1 MTTTHDTTNK
11 SILLEKFKIQEL
23 DLLTTYQI
31 SMNTEND
38 KMDEVN
44 EWLDNLGEEE
54 AFDIVNE
61 YFPAEV
67 VPMSKETYEQIEARL
82 IKEATERAKAQAKA
96 EFAEKQKYIDIIEF
110 AEKHGGLNKT
120 IALLHEAFG
129 KSGKVAKSTGKQTRT
144 TITPEIEAKIAKLL
158 KEGKTANEVA
168 ELVGVSGGTVNLHKK
183 KLGLTKPRK

>member
-1 MTTTHDTTNK
+1 MATTLDDTNK
-11 SILLEKFKIQEL
+11 SILFEKFKIQEL

-31 SMNTEND
+31 SMDTEND
-38 KMDEVN
+38 KMADAI
-44 EWLDNLGEEE
+44 EWLENLSEEG

-61 YFPAEV
+61 YFPNEV

-82 IKEATERAKAQAKA
+82 IQEATEKAKA
-96 EFAEKQKYIDIIEF
+96 EAKAAWAEKQKYADIIEF

-168 ELVGVSGGTVNLHKK
+168 GIVGVSGGTVNLHKK